1 MYFAKVAASLGKKDK
16 DEDAPS
22 DSKKVCSYNTKKLL
36 LFIYFKYIILLIKYG
51 KQVPSVI
58 VEFNGN

>member
-22 DSKKVCSYNTKKLL
+22 DSKKVCSYIKGNCCYSFILNISYNTLINTANI
-36 LFIYFKYIILLIKYG
+36 FHVCNGVII
-51 KQVPSVI
+51 
-58 VEFNGN
+58 E